1 MEEFFDNELVKKF
14 EDMIENND
22 ELYFDTEELEDIIIY
37 YLELGDL
44 KSAEN
49 AVQFGLNLHPGSIEI
64 KVKKLEVLIELEF
77 YTPAK
82 ELMKEL
88 EHYAG
93 DSTDFLA
100 CCAKYYSNLGNP
112 KRAIEYCKKAIE
124 LGDELNFLHNFIADE
139 CVNLGDPF
147 TALRHYKAALQ
158 EDPMDEYALENIM
171 ACFVDL
177 KRSNEA
183 IVFLNDYLDAFPY
196 SESAWYEYGQFYFN
210 QKNYEEAIKGF
221 DYLLAINSE
230 AVSVY
235 SNKATCLENLEN
247 YKEAISVYEEML
259 QLEFTKAFTF
269 YKIGLAYKQ
278 LKQWIPALVSFQKSL
293 IEDPQFY
300 LSMMEQSNMYEE
312 IGGMKEALYFAKEA
326 LQLNENHIEYQK
338 RVAYLYIDAGKFEES
353 LVCLRKL
360 ISMEPDRFYNWYA
373 CAEVLMLLGEYED
386 AITLLK
392 DAVKKHKRAELYYQ
406 LSNCYFILK
415 KEKEGL
421 KFLEKAK
428 TLDATIALDMEQKY
442 PFIKRK

>member
-1 MEEFFDNELVKKF
+1 MEEFFENELVSRF
-14 EDMIENND
+14 EDMIENNE

-49 AVQFGLNLHPGSIEI
+49 AVQFGLNLHPSSIEI

-77 YTPAK
+77 YNPAK
-82 ELMKEL
+82 ELLKEL
-88 EHYAG
+88 ELSASE
-93 DSTDFLA
+93 STDYLA

-112 KRAIEYCKKAIE
+112 KRAIEYCRKAIK
-124 LGDELNFLHNFIADE
+124 LGEELNFLHNFIADE

-147 TALRHYKAALQ
+147 TALRHYKAALL
-158 EDPMDEYALENIM
+158 EDPLDEYALENIM
-171 ACFVDL
+171 SCFIDL
-177 KRSNEA
+177 KMSDEA
-183 IVFLNDYLDAFPY
+183 IVFLNEYLDSYPF

-221 DYLLAINSE
+221 DYILAINSD

-235 SNKATCLENLEN
+235 SNKAACLENLGN
-247 YKEAISVYEEML
+247 YKEAISVYEDML

-269 YKIGLAYKQ
+269 YKIGLAYKH

-312 IGGMKEALYFAKEA
+312 MGGMKEALHFATEA
-326 LQLNENHIEYQK
+326 LQLNEDNLEFQK

-360 ISMEPDRFYNWYA
+360 IALEPDRFYNWYA
-373 CAEVLMLLGEYED
+373 CAEVFMLLGEYED
-386 AITLLK
+386 ATALLK
-392 DAVKKHKRAELYYQ
+392 DALKKHKRAELYYQ
-406 LSNCYFILK
+406 LSNCHFILK
-415 KEKEGL
+415 KENEGL
-421 KFLEKAK
+421 RYLEKAK
-428 TLDATIALDMEQKY
+428 TLDATIAIEMEKKY